1 MKLQL
6 HWIIKLRD
14 LTNKLCDS
22 LSSLLTLIVCHRF
35 TPITQGNFKP
45 VYNGP
50 TVAIRLIICALVA
63 IFLYTLK

>member
-45 VYNGP
+45 VYNGS